1 MNTLRKNKRNM
12 EAKKLICFN
21 CKHFN
26 EIQGGCA
33 AFPEGIPDEITEG
46 NNQHE
51 KPLKGQENDI
61 IFEPAD

>member
-1 MNTLRKNKRNM
+1 M

-46 NNQHE
+46 NSQHE